1 MFRVTFLVDDPA
13 ERQRL
18 ATELRLL
25 TVGSEARMVSAFTD
39 AKTIEVYLD
48 IAESADPRAV
58 TDRFAQ
64 RLGVSDYELTR
75 AEPLVT
81 EPDENAPPSNRGRL
95 HPATINQVRVH
106 PDGRTLSVQARH
118 RPDETVERVEIGETD
133 EAVAITVLVSA
144 PDDVR
149 DQFVSFAV
157 AFTWVE
163 ALLDSPMR
171 DGQIIRHDRDPGPL
185 PSRAFQRGSSI

>member
-18 ATELRLL
+18 AAELRVL
-25 TVGSEARMVSAFTD
+25 TVGSEARMVSAFSD
-39 AKTIEVYLD
+39 AKAIEVYLD

-64 RLGVSDYELTR
+64 RLGVNDYELTR

-81 EPDENAPPSNRGRL
+81 EPDGTAPPIDRGRL
-95 HPATINQVRVH
+95 HPAAITQVRVP

-118 RPDETVERVEIGETD
+118 RPDETVERVEIEETD

-149 DQFVSFAV
+149 DQYVSFAV
-157 AFTWVE
+157 AFTWVDT
-163 ALLDSPMR
+163 LLDSPVSDR
-171 DGQIIRHDRDPGPL
+171 KIIRHARDPGPL
-185 PSRAFQRGSSI
+185 PSRAFQRGSSA

>member
-18 ATELRLL
+18 ATELRAL
-25 TVGSEARMVSAFTD
+25 TMGGEVRMVSAFAD

-64 RLGVSDYELTR
+64 QLGVSEYELTR

-81 EPDENAPPSNRGRL
+81 EPHGSAPPGDRGRL
-95 HPATINQVRVH
+95 RPAVITQVRVH

-118 RPDETVERVEIGETD
+118 RPDETVETVEVQQTD
-133 EAVAITVLVSA
+133 DAVAITVLVGA
-144 PDDVR
+144 PEDDAG
-149 DQFVSFAV
+149 DHYVSFTV
-157 AFTWVE
+157 AFTWVDTV
-163 ALLDSPMR
+163 LDRP
-171 DGQIIRHDRDPGPL
+171 
-185 PSRAFQRGSSI
+185 